1 MAGAGGR
8 ALTGTSVPE
17 ESTVPRSDRR
27 SRSVLVASALVVG
40 GVAGAYLTI
49 PGVGDF
55 VDEMLRVLTS
65 DDPDRARRWVEPFGW
80 RGPLLIVGLMTAQM
94 FLIVIPSWLLMVLAV
109 LVYGEGLGSL
119 ISLVAVVTAS
129 SVGYGVGAAIGR
141 HSVRRLLGPGTERR
155 VRDEACRYGVW
166 AVVIARLSPLFSN
179 DAISFV
185 GGLLR
190 MGYARFLAATVAG
203 IVPLIGLIATFGRN
217 AETMRTGLLWISVV
231 SLLGLAAKIVRDHR
245 RGDAGPCQGRG

>member
-1 MAGAGGR
+1 MAR
-8 ALTGTSVPE
+8 A
-17 ESTVPRSDRR
+17 DRR
-27 SRSVLVASALVVG
+27 SRSVLVVSALVVA
-40 GVAGAYLTI
+40 GVVGAHLTI
-49 PGVGDF
+49 PGFHDF

-65 DDPDRARRWVEPFGW
+65 DDPDQARQWVEPFGW
-80 RGPLLIVGLMTAQM
+80 RGPALIVGLMTAQM

-109 LVYGEGLGSL
+109 LVYGEILGSL

-141 HSVRRLLGPGTERR
+141 HSVRRLLGPRTEAR

-190 MGYARFLAATVAG
+190 MGYQRFLAATVAG
-203 IVPLIGLIATFGRN
+203 ILPLIVLIAAFGRD
-217 AETMRTGLLWISVV
+217 AQTMRTGLVWISAV
-231 SLLGLAAKIVRDHR
+231 SLLGLAARIVHDHR
-245 RGDAGPCQGRG
+245 RGNVEPCEDRG